1 VRPIQAL
8 ALAAVPAG
16 CANPATVMMRN
27 PETKE
32 IVRCE
37 AGYRRFLA
45 GRGYLTREDCTAN
58 FPRKGYEPMLEPVTE
73 RK

>member
-1 VRPIQAL
+1 VSLIWAL
-8 ALAAVPAG
+8 ALAGVLAG

-27 PETKE
+27 PKTNE

-45 GRGYLTREDCTAN
+45 GRGYLAQGECIAN
-58 FPRKGYEPMLEPVTE
+58 YQRKGYEQMLAPVTE
-73 RK
+73 QK